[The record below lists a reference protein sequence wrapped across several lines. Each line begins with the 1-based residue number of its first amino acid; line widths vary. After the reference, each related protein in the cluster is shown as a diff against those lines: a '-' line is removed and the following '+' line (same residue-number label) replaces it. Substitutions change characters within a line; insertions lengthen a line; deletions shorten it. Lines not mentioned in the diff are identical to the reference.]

1 MYGVIMYPS
10 GYGLLNSGYI
20 INYKKLLNFKLWF
33 LVINFTGG
41 VGINWI
47 KPDL

>member
-10 GYGLLNSGYI
+10 GYWLLNSGYI

>member
-1 MYGVIMYPS
+1 MYGVIMYP
-10 GYGLLNSGYI
+10 SGYI

-33 LVINFTGG
+33 LVIDFTGG

>member
-1 MYGVIMYPS
+1 MYPS
-10 GYGLLNSGYI
+10 GYWLLNSGYI

-47 KPDL
+47 KLDL